1 MKLNFIFID
10 EDGTKH
16 ATNAEGKF
24 DDPEAEEVRIEAAA
38 MMAEQGIIGGIEADD
53 KEKGPAEADVYAYIM
68 RNPPPRVTV
77 ALTALAAM
85 QELAELSEAARKRD
99 AAQFN

>member
-38 MMAEQGIIGGIEADD
+38 MMAERGIEADD